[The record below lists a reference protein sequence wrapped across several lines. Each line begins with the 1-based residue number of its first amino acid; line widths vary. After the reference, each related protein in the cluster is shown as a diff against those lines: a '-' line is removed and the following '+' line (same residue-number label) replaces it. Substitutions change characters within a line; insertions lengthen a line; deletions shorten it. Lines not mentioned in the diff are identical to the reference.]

1 MFALNAFV
9 RIPFPF
15 AFQLSRESTPASRFA
30 TSRSPPLH
38 PFSASSFIFPLLATL
53 SSVVSPI
60 YNPREWLLAT
70 RIRRVLHE
78 GSAGEGEGEET
89 YVHCPFVRNFRGIEN
104 SPSVCRLATDEAN
117 EDEENRLGTIPRK
130 LRGSFSSGK
139 HSFLAFFS
147 SFSEISFQRK
157 VFRDGS
163 MVSKS
168 KSAVTMNG
176 ARVVVVIV
184 VE

>member
-1 MFALNAFV
+1 M
-9 RIPFPF
+9 
-15 AFQLSRESTPASRFA
+15 
-30 TSRSPPLH
+30 
-38 PFSASSFIFPLLATL
+38 
-53 SSVVSPI
+53 
-60 YNPREWLLAT
+60 
-70 RIRRVLHE
+70 
-78 GSAGEGEGEET
+78 
-89 YVHCPFVRNFRGIEN
+89 RNFRGIEN

-176 ARVVVVIV
+176 ARVVVVVIV
-184 VE
+184 AE